1 MVKFRKLV
9 GYFKHQGHYSKRS
22 YIIRKLGKI
31 KMADER
37 FNGTIKYWNSRKGFG
52 FIAPE
57 NESEE
62 QKQVFVHIKAFTSR
76 EKKPAI
82 GLNVSYIIAT
92 DENGRTRA
100 EDVVKADEAVAQ
112 KAATKS
118 AIPTVAIALV
128 VISLIVV
135 AVFALK

>member
-1 MVKFRKLV
+1 
-9 GYFKHQGHYSKRS
+9 
-22 YIIRKLGKI
+22 
-31 KMADER
+31 MANER

-57 NESEE
+57 TENDE
-62 QKQVFVHIKAFTSR
+62 QKQVFVHIKAFKSR
-76 EKKPAI
+76 EKKPSI
-82 GLNVSYIIAT
+82 GLAVNYTIAT
-92 DENGRTRA
+92 DEQGRTRA
-100 EDVVKADEAVAQ
+100 EDVIKADEVVTE
-112 KAATKS
+112 AAKKS